1 MAVLT
6 AILRFLSYV
15 YHGLLALLLLILGTV
30 LTVANA
36 GNSVRLDML
45 PWTGSTVVWVLL
57 LGGLFGLLTV
67 ILAIQGKLR
76 PLFFLW
82 ALIVTIYM
90 VKGYFLSGYRFTPD
104 EFRKV
109 AYLAGGSVIALLG
122 AFSQMFSRRKR

>member
-1 MAVLT
+1 MAVIT

-15 YHGLLALLLLILGTV
+15 YHGLLALLLLVLGTV